1 MRDNDK
7 QLIFCKGC
15 HKFKPTK
22 GAIWDLI
29 FKGFVCKDCYNKLLK
44 TFDKGDKQ

>member
-1 MRDNDK
+1 MSDNDK
-7 QLIFCKGC
+7 QLIFCKRC

-22 GAIWDLI
+22 GAIWDLF

-44 TFDKGDKQ
+44 TFDKGE